1 MNVQKELSLWQ
12 LTDEHQRLL
21 SELYNYETGEINE
34 IIQAK
39 LDALEPTIEKK
50 CIAVSKYIHKME
62 SEEKE
67 IERLMDEIKERQ
79 KSYEREINK
88 YKNYLEYNMEK
99 QGIKEV
105 KCPYFTVRIRQNPY
119 STEIL
124 NKDEIPQQFIKKII
138 KTEESINKVLIKEEV
153 LRTGNQVPGAYVAQK
168 NKLEI
173 LTSKI

>member
-1 MNVQKELSLWQ
+1 MNSQKELSLWK
-12 LTDEHQRLL
+12 LTDEHQKLL
-21 SELYNYETGEINE
+21 SELYNEETGEINE
-34 IIQAK
+34 IVQAK

-50 CIAVSKYIHKME
+50 CVAVSKYIHKME

-67 IERLMDEIKERQ
+67 IERLMEEIEARK
-79 KSYEREINK
+79 KSYKREINK
-88 YKNYLEYNMEK
+88 YKNYLEYNMER

-105 KCPYFTVRIRQNPY
+105 KCPFFTIRIRKNPY

-124 NKDEIPQQFIKKII
+124 NKDEIPKEFIKKVI

-153 LRTGNQVPGAYVAQK
+153 LRTGNQVPGCLVSQK